1 MTEKV
6 VNPLGAG
13 MAAAFTFLPIH
24 EFRQHTVTCAC
35 SGEVP
40 STALD
45 ELSQGR

>member
-13 MAAAFTFLPIH
+13 MVAAFTFLAIH
-24 EFRQHTVTCAC
+24 ELRQHTVTCAW

-40 STALD
+40 GTALD
-45 ELSQGR
+45 ELSQEG